1 MNRVTKRTWLMSLF
15 ILVLVLGLVLFLGE
29 YAAKAQK
36 WVVFT
41 GSPHVYNS
49 ANIGLGTV
57 TDRSGEVL
65 LDITGERAY
74 SQDATT
80 RKSTLH
86 WLGDR
91 QGNIYA
97 GAVSNYA
104 AEMSG
109 FDLVNGL
116 YNASGIGGRMEL
128 TLSAPVQNAAL
139 KALDG
144 RKGTVAVYNYKTGE
158 ILCAVT
164 GPTYDPEKVPDI
176 AEDATGAYEGV
187 YLNRFLQSAYVPGS
201 IYKLVTT
208 AAALDCVKGI
218 EDMTFTCYGKLEYG
232 TEAVTCETAHGKQD
246 LKSALAN
253 SCNCAFA
260 QIAEKIGKKAMTGY
274 VDKFGITKPL
284 SFDGVTTVGGNYDV
298 SEAAPVSFAW
308 SCIGQYND
316 LVNPARFMTF
326 MGAIGGGGTAA
337 EPHIVAEVWGGG
349 EQTYEA
355 RVSKTGQ
362 ILSEDVAAALKT
374 YMRNNVT
381 EKYGDWNFPGMQ
393 VCAKSGTSELGGGQ
407 KSNAMFAGF
416 VQDEAY
422 PLAFIVVVEN
432 GGYGS
437 HTCVPVLSKVLAAC
451 KQVLDGE

>member
-15 ILVLVLGLVLFLGE
+15 ILILVFGMVFFLWE
-29 YAAKAQK
+29 YATKAQK
-36 WVVFT
+36 WVVFS

-49 ANIGLGTV
+49 ANIGLGTI

-65 LDITGERAY
+65 LDITDDRTY
-74 SQDATT
+74 SGDSTT

-91 QGNIYA
+91 KGYINA

-109 FDLVNGL
+109 FDLINGL
-116 YNASGIGGRMEL
+116 YNASGTGGSMEL

-144 RKGTVAVYNYKTGE
+144 RKGTVAVYNYRTGE

-164 GPTYDPEKVPDI
+164 SPTYDPEKVPDI
-176 AEDATGAYEGV
+176 EGDTTGAYEGV
-187 YLNRFLQSAYVPGS
+187 YLNRFIQSAYVPGS

-208 AAALDCVKGI
+208 AAALDCVEGI
-218 EDMTFTCYGKLEYG
+218 EDMTFTCYGKIGYG
-232 TEAVTCETAHGKQD
+232 SEAVTCETAHGKQS
-246 LKSALAN
+246 LKKALAN

-260 QIAEKIGKKAMTGY
+260 QVAEKIGKKTMTGY
-274 VDKFGITKPL
+274 VDKFGIADPL
-284 SFDGVTTVGGNYDV
+284 SFDGITTAKGNYDV

-316 LVNPARFMTF
+316 LINPARFMTF
-326 MGAIGGGGTAA
+326 MGAIAGGGTGA
-337 EPHIVAEVWGGG
+337 EPYLVSEVWGGG
-349 EQTYEA
+349 EMTYEA
-355 RVSKTGQ
+355 KTVKTGR
-362 ILSEDVAAALKT
+362 IMSEKVADTLAG
-374 YMRNNVT
+374 YMRNNVST
-381 EKYGDWNFPGMQ
+381 VYGDWNFPGMK

-416 VQDEAY
+416 VQNEEY

-451 KQVLDGE
+451 REVLDAE